1 MIDLEM
7 KIDNLIGGK
16 RWERVK
22 KGEKWKR
29 VGKDVEKG
37 EMGKGGTLR
46 RASGQERGSTS
57 GQRQRQRLRC
67 YFVEMLQRKSQR
79 WKKTWLR
86 ASVDSGYPYFS
97 FLLHKLTTKKCKY
110 AGIQIKDPY
119 VVLLC
124 RKIKVR
130 DGKN

>member
-1 MIDLEM
+1 M
-7 KIDNLIGGK
+7 G
-16 RWERVK
+16 
-22 KGEKWKR
+22 KGEKR
-29 VGKDVEKG
+29 GKVEKSGKRCGKRG
-37 EMGKGGTLR
+37 EWEKVELCDGHLGKSEAAQVDSGKGKGSAVTL
-46 RASGQERGSTS
+46 
-57 GQRQRQRLRC
+57 LRC
-67 YFVEMLQRKSQR
+67 CKEKVRDG
-79 WKKTWLR
+79 KKTWLR

-124 RKIKVR
+124 CKVKVR